1 MTVCMVTRETNL
13 NPNLRPLSKG
23 PYYAMPIYPGDIGTN
38 GGLLTNDKAQVI
50 KKNGKPIEGLYAVG
64 TMRHLQWGELSRRRG
79 DNWSSFDIRVH
90 SCPAYVWRK

>member
-13 NPNLRPLSKG
+13 IRICVRSKG

-50 KKNGKPIEGLYAVG
+50 KKMASRLKACMPLG
-64 TMRHLQWGELSRRRG
+64 TMRHLQWERAIQAQG
-79 DNWSSFDIRVH
+79 DIG
-90 SCPAYVWRK
+90 PALTFGYIAARHMSGAND